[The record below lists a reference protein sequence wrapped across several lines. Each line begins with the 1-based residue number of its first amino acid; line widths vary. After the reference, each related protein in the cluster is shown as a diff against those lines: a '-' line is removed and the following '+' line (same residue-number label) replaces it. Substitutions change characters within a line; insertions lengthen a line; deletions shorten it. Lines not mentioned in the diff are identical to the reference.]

1 MEPVRINYLIRLG
14 EGRTETFEF
23 ALNATSFDLIAR
35 EIPAPPDWAK
45 LDHMQCPHC
54 PLRPAETLHCPLAL
68 QLYDIVE
75 RFQDTTSIDE
85 VEVEV
90 VTQERRVIRT
100 LAIQEAIASM
110 LDLIWPIC
118 GCPKTA
124 HMKVL
129 ARFHLPLA
137 SEEETVFRVTGMYL
151 LAQYFLSHISTNAR
165 IEFDGLT
172 KIYEDF
178 HELNTAVARRL
189 TGATNSDSVKN
200 AITLIDMYSMLVPA
214 LLEDQLAEMRGFFN
228 AYLPE
233 GSQEA
238 ATTDYLKKAKAFRMD
253 LALAPLEST
262 VEKGEAE
269 EDHEQRKKKAIEDIL
284 SRSSLN
290 LELVPMEDEEAEAQK
305 EPPPIQGRA
314 VFKLPDD

>member
-1 MEPVRINYLIRLG
+1 MEPVHISYLIRLG
-14 EGRTETFEF
+14 EDRTETFEF

-45 LDHMQCPHC
+45 LDYMQCPHC
-54 PLRPAETLHCPLAL
+54 PLRPEETLYCPLAL
-68 QLYDIVE
+68 QLCDIVE
-75 RFQDTTSIDE
+75 RFHDTRSIDE

-151 LAQYFLSHISTNAR
+151 LAQYFVSHISTNAR

-172 KIYEDF
+172 RIYEDF
-178 HELNTAVARRL
+178 HELNTAVARRVR
-189 TGATNSDSVKN
+189 GATNSDSVKN
-200 AITLIDMYSMLVPA
+200 AITLVDMYSMLVPA
-214 LLEDQLAEMRGFFN
+214 LLEDRLAEMRGFFN

-238 ATTDYLKKAKAFRMD
+238 APTDYLKKAKAFRMD
-253 LALAPLEST
+253 LALTPLDNTAQKDEADDD
-262 VEKGEAE
+262 EK
-269 EDHEQRKKKAIEDIL
+269 RKKKTIEDIL

-290 LELVPMEDEEAEAQK
+290 LELVPMEDEGEE
-305 EPPPIQGRA
+305 EPRPTEGRA

>member
-1 MEPVRINYLIRLG
+1 MESVHVKYLIRLG
-14 EGRTETFEF
+14 KNRTETFEF
-23 ALNATSFDLIAR
+23 VLDGTSFDLIAR
-35 EIPAPPDWAK
+35 EIPNPPDWAK
-45 LDHMQCPHC
+45 LGYQQCPHC
-54 PLRPAETLHCPLAL
+54 PLRPQETSHCPLAL
-68 QLYDIVE
+68 QLYDIVGK
-75 RFQDTTSIDE
+75 FHDTSSIDE
-85 VEVEV
+85 VELEV
-90 VTQERRVIRT
+90 ITQERRVIRT

-129 ARFHLPLA
+129 ARFHLPIA

-151 LAQYFLSHISTNAR
+151 LAQYFLSHISVNAR

-189 TGATNSDSVKN
+189 RGATRSDSVKN
-200 AITLIDMYSMLVPA
+200 AVTLIDMYSMLVPA
-214 LLEDQLAEMRGFFN
+214 LLEDRLVEMRGFFK

-238 ATTDYLKKAKAFRMD
+238 VTTNHLGKAKAFRMD
-253 LALAPLEST
+253 LASL
-262 VEKGEAE
+262 VEGAE
-269 EDHEQRKKKAIEDIL
+269 EMDDEERKKKTIEAIL
-284 SRSSLN
+284 SKSSLN
-290 LELVPMEDEEAEAQK
+290 LELVPMEDAGKDDEAK
-305 EPPPIQGRA
+305 PPPTEGMA
-314 VFKLPDD
+314 VFKLADD